1 MIPARRPGSHP
12 DRQPEYRVLVHR
24 KYADMW
30 EHATDYGVSLQALQE
45 CWDHLA
51 YDPAGKNGLVKTKFL
66 HGKAA
71 LPKAEGFSRTLHY
84 DLSSKARINYQYC
97 DDYRTN
103 SEGDPHKVVFILTI
117 DFSSH

>member
-1 MIPARRPGSHP
+1 MNGGSTFPYRLHDMDACVFVGKIPYGLGS
-12 DRQPEYRVLVHR
+12 E
-24 KYADMW
+24 
-30 EHATDYGVSLQALQE
+30 T
-45 CWDHLA
+45 
-51 YDPAGKNGLVKTKFL
+51 AGKNGLVKTKFL